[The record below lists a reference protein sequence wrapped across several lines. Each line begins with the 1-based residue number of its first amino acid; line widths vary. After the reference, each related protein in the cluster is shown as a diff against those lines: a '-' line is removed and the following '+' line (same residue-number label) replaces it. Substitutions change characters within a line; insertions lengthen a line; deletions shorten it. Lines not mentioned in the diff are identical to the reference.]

1 MILPLEEHL
10 FSDLLAA
17 LAEIPVAL
25 RNLLNRKEWFLIIN
39 YLKSSRIFTKSS
51 KLLNNDVEVILSF
64 NSFH

>member
-1 MILPLEEHL
+1 MILPLEEDL

-25 RNLLNRKEWFLIIN
+25 RNLLNRKEWLLIIN

>member
-10 FSDLLAA
+10 FHDLLAA

-25 RNLLNRKEWFLIIN
+25 RNLLNRKEWLMIIN

-51 KLLNNDVEVILSF
+51 KLFNNDAEVILSF

>member
-25 RNLLNRKEWFLIIN
+25 RNLLNRKEWLLIIN

-51 KLLNNDVEVILSF
+51 KLLNNDMEVILSF

>member
-10 FSDLLAA
+10 FPDLLAA

-51 KLLNNDVEVILSF
+51 KLLNNDMEVILSF

>member
-25 RNLLNRKEWFLIIN
+25 RNLLNRKEWLLIIN

>member
-10 FSDLLAA
+10 FPDLLAA
-17 LAEIPVAL
+17 LAESPVAL
-25 RNLLNRKEWFLIIN
+25 RNLLNRKEWLLIIN

-51 KLLNNDVEVILSF
+51 KLFNNDAEVVFSF

>member
-10 FSDLLAA
+10 FPDLLAA

>member
-10 FSDLLAA
+10 FPDLLAA
-17 LAEIPVAL
+17 LAESPVAL
-25 RNLLNRKEWFLIIN
+25 RNLLNRKEWLLIIN